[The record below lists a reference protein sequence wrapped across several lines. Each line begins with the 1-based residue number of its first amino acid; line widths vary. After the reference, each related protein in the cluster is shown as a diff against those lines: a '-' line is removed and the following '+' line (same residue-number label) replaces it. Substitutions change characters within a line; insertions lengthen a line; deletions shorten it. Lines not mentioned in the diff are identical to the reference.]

1 MSGFTRQISLR
12 MLAGIIRGIE
22 SATIATIFTETI
34 PAMRKTGNPWW
45 DADADAWH
53 IRKRAHTT
61 VMIGGTYQ
69 GAVNGR
75 RAKQDGLGYQNFE
88 SSGRRWGQRLTRLGS
103 ARAKGKRASIVE
115 HGGQLYLDVQ
125 KVRGLSVTYI
135 DLRTN
140 HLIPSREVIPFLVQ
154 EQESNTQQLAKQ
166 VQWRDYALSNI
177 RELRMQGDVY
187 QVRLDA
193 VASQQRRAA

>member
-1 MSGFTRQISLR
+1 MSGVTRQISLR
-12 MLAGIIRGIE
+12 LLAGIIRGVE
-22 SATIATIFTETI
+22 SATVATIFTETI
-34 PAMRKTGNPWW
+34 PAMRKTDNPWW
-45 DADADAWH
+45 DAATDVWH

-69 GAVNGR
+69 GAVNNR
-75 RAKQDGLGYQNFE
+75 RAKQDGASYQNFE
-88 SSGRRWGQRLTRLGS
+88 SSGRRWGQRLTRLGA

-115 HGGQLYLDVQ
+115 HSGQLYLDVQ
-125 KVRGLSVTYI
+125 KVRALSVTYV

-140 HLIPSREVIPFLVQ
+140 HLIPTREVVPFLIQ
-154 EQESNTQQLAKQ
+154 ERESNTQQLAKQ
-166 VQWRDYALSNI
+166 VQWRDYALNNI

-193 VASQQRRAA
+193 VASQQRKAA